1 MLKQETRSTGA
12 SLRLG
17 GTPSVIPKVKNC
29 GGTAKNMRKSSMK
42 VSDLANVF
50 PRTIDLEVVMSLAQE
65 IWSYYGFFRYP
76 GIYPNRRSFRN
87 RISPPPKKNI
97 QWMQCQQLTCEKNN
111 SNTSYGLLEIHSECL
126 NCPPTENRCYVRLIT
141 YIGCVRWLTTAFFEW
156 LTFKL
161 VSSWLPCGSHGWQ

>member
-17 GTPSVIPKVKNC
+17 GTPSLIPKVKNC

-50 PRTIDLEVVMSLAQE
+50 PRTINLEVVMSLAQE
-65 IWSYYGFFRYP
+65 IWLYYGFFRYP

-97 QWMQCQQLTCEKNN
+97 YIYNECNANN
-111 SNTSYGLLEIHSECL
+111 SPVRKITPIHPTDCLKYILNVSTVLQPKIVVMFVSLLISAVCDGSPLPFL
-126 NCPPTENRCYVRLIT
+126 ND
-141 YIGCVRWLTTAFFEW
+141 
-156 LTFKL
+156 
-161 VSSWLPCGSHGWQ
+161 